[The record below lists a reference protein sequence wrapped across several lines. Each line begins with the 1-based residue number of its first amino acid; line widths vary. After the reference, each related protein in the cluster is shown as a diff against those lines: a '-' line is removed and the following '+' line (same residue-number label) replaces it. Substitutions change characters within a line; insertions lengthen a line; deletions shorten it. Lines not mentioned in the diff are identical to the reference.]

1 MIERIARTTLGAC
14 ADAGGRALRPV
25 AQAARWMER
34 DARERIGRAALAAL
48 DGVLASPYV
57 DEAIE
62 RILASGNAERL
73 ATRLLDGPELER
85 IVTMLTE
92 SRLADEAVGRV
103 MERALARLPQ
113 SDALWALIDEI
124 SRSPAVTD
132 AIAQQG
138 RGFADQVADD
148 VRDRSRDVDA
158 RLERAVQRMLRRKP
172 RPAPAGGPEVPEP

>member
-1 MIERIARTTLGAC
+1 MIERIARTTL
-14 ADAGGRALRPV
+14 DAGGRALRPV
-25 AQAARWMER
+25 TQAARWMER
-34 DARERIGRAALAAL
+34 DARDRSGRAALAAL
-48 DGVLASPYV
+48 DGMLALPYV
-57 DEAIE
+57 GEAIE
-62 RILASGNAERL
+62 RIVASA
-73 ATRLLDGPELER
+73 LDSPRAER

-103 MERALARLPQ
+103 MERTLARLPQ

-172 RPAPAGGPEVPEP
+172 RPAPAGGPEAPEP

>member
-1 MIERIARTTLGAC
+1 MIERIARTTLDAC

-34 DARERIGRAALAAL
+34 DARDRIGRATLAAL

-57 DEAIE
+57 GEAIE
-62 RILASGNAERL
+62 RIVASSLASPRA
-73 ATRLLDGPELER
+73 ER
-85 IVTMLTE
+85 IVAMLTE

-103 MERALARLPQ
+103 MERTLARLPQ
-113 SDALWALIDEI
+113 SAALWALIDEI
-124 SRSPAVTD
+124 SKSPAVTD